1 MMNISHT
8 SSRTSNKFIDHVF
21 TVTGVPMNN
30 DNTTVMIE
38 ALNDNKSIY
47 VDGAFDPKPDGSS
60 YTISVRG
67 LINDVHFAD
76 VEALQKYILVK
87 LNLCSHKLKQRQN

>member
-1 MMNISHT
+1 MINISHT

-21 TVTGVPMNN
+21 TVTKVPMNN
-30 DNTTVMIE
+30 HNTIVMIE

-47 VDGAFDPKPDGSS
+47 VDGGFDPKPDGSS

-87 LNLCSHKLKQRQN
+87 LNLCSHKFEQQRN